1 MAALTVDSTV
11 GIGAKCFGDPAV
23 TYPPVVALRREVDIS
38 KVALNENTNFAF
50 MPIPKG
56 FLATHIAVEQT
67 KYADQSVTLTF
78 ATKNDA
84 TKAVGGNFTLA
95 ATSTKLRSCQPVK
108 TTAAYAASSSIAD
121 TTSSGA
127 VTTAIAIPDS
137 MFFAADDIL
146 CIKVP
151 DSLTGDKLTAGA
163 FSVTLLGHMV
173 FGESVDLAHG
183 STPLREKQQDTALD
197 NVSGGPYNG

>member
-38 KVALNENTNFAF
+38 KVELNENTNFAF

-67 KYADQSVTLTF
+67 KYADQAATITF

-84 TKAVGGNFTLA
+84 TKPVGGNFALA
-95 ATSTKLRSCQPVK
+95 ATGTKLRSCQPVK
-108 TTAAYAASSSIAD
+108 TTAAYAASASAGSP
-121 TTSSGA
+121 
-127 VTTAIAIPDS
+127 TTAIAIPDS
-137 MFFAADDIL
+137 MFFAADDTL

-151 DSLTGDKLTAGA
+151 DGLTGDKLSAGA

-183 STPLREKQQDTALD
+183 ATPLRDKQQDTALD

>member
-84 TKAVGGNFTLA
+84 TKPVGGNFALA

-108 TTAAYAASSSIAD
+108 TTAAYAASSSG
-121 TTSSGA
+121 GA
-127 VTTAIAIPDS
+127 VTSAIAIPDGL
-137 MFFAADDIL
+137 FFAADDTL

-151 DSLTGDKLTAGA
+151 DDLTGDKLTAGA

>member
-67 KYADQSVTLTF
+67 KYADQAVTLTF

-84 TKAVGGNFTLA
+84 TKPVGGNFAIA
-95 ATSTKLRSCQPVK
+95 ATGTKLRSCQPVK
-108 TTAAYAASSSIAD
+108 TTAAYAASASAGSP
-121 TTSSGA
+121 
-127 VTTAIAIPDS
+127 TTAIAIPDGL
-137 MFFAADDIL
+137 FFAADDTL

-151 DSLTGDKLTAGA
+151 DDLTGDKLTAGA

-183 STPLREKQQDTALD
+183 STPLREKQQDAALD

>member
-67 KYADQSVTLTF
+67 KYADQSATINF

-84 TKAVGGNFTLA
+84 TKPVGGDFALA

-108 TTAAYAASSSIAD
+108 TTAAYAASSSG
-121 TTSSGA
+121 GA
-127 VTTAIAIPDS
+127 VTSAIAIPDGL
-137 MFFAADDIL
+137 FFAADDTL

-151 DSLTGDKLTAGA
+151 DGLTGDKLTAGA

-183 STPLREKQQDTALD
+183 STPLREKQQDAALD

>member
-38 KVALNENTNFAF
+38 KVALNEHTNFAF

-67 KYADQSVTLTF
+67 KYADQSATINF

-84 TKAVGGNFTLA
+84 TKPVGGDFALA
-95 ATSTKLRSCQPVK
+95 ATGTKLRSCQPVK
-108 TTAAYAASSSIAD
+108 TTAAYAASSSG
-121 TTSSGA
+121 GA
-127 VTTAIAIPDS
+127 VTSAIAIPDGL
-137 MFFAADDIL
+137 FFAADDTL

-151 DSLTGDKLTAGA
+151 DGLTGDKLTAGA

-183 STPLREKQQDTALD
+183 STPLREKQQDAALD

>member
-1 MAALTVDSTV
+1 MSALTVDSTV

-67 KYADQSVTLTF
+67 KYADQAVTLTF

-84 TKAVGGNFTLA
+84 TKPVGGNFAIA
-95 ATSTKLRSCQPVK
+95 ATGTKLRSCQPVK
-108 TTAAYAASSSIAD
+108 TTAAYAASASG
-121 TTSSGA
+121 GA
-127 VTTAIAIPDS
+127 VTSAIAIPDGL
-137 MFFAADDIL
+137 FFAADDTL

-151 DSLTGDKLTAGA
+151 DDLTGDKLTAGA

-183 STPLREKQQDTALD
+183 STPLREKQQDAALD